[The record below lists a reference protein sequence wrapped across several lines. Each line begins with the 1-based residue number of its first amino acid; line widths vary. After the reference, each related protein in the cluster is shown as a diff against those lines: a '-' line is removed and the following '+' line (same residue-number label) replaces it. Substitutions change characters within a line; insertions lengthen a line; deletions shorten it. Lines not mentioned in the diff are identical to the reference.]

1 MGMTIQV
8 WVELSVPLRLDNICE
23 ASVFEQPSIFKR
35 KDNCG
40 HVIDCCLGRGDEMP
54 GMLHS

>member
-1 MGMTIQV
+1 MTIQV